1 MRETLWLIHAPVVYP
16 SVMTAGSK
24 DSYNYKE
31 VPAGRKGS
39 FEDIAGVVLY
49 LVGKGG
55 AYVNGNMENTDG
67 GRLSVMPAT
76 Y

>member
-1 MRETLWLIHAPVVYP
+1 
-16 SVMTAGSK
+16 MTAGSK
-24 DSYNYKE
+24 DEYSVTE
-31 VPAGRKGS
+31 IPAGRKGS
-39 FEDIAGVVLY
+39 FQDIAGVVLY

-55 AYVNGNMENTDG
+55 AYANGNMQITDG

>member
-1 MRETLWLIHAPVVYP
+1 
-16 SVMTAGSK
+16 MTAGSK
-24 DSYNYKE
+24 GSYNYKE

-39 FEDIAGVVLY
+39 FQDIASVILY

>member
-1 MRETLWLIHAPVVYP
+1 
-16 SVMTAGSK
+16 MTAGSK
-24 DSYNYKE
+24 DSYPYKE

-39 FEDIAGVVLY
+39 FQDVAGVVLY

-55 AYVNGNMENTDG
+55 AYLNGNMTNTDG